1 MAFFRF
7 SYFLYQQNL
16 EIRGLLMKSCWHR
29 LGIWQSQMQLCLTI
43 HIGASKTDICNL
55 TIRVVRVCGIT
66 CFLANKSY
74 KIDMP
79 SLNDPLWL
87 ITVYLLIIY
96 NKVCLLV
103 WQQVFGQILSGTLTQ
118 HIWKRINNKML
129 KCVRPVFILP
139 MFQFDIETV
148 SRMQYFC
155 FSFYSSLTVF
165 RL

>member
-1 MAFFRF
+1 MR
-7 SYFLYQQNL
+7 
-16 EIRGLLMKSCWHR
+16 
-29 LGIWQSQMQLCLTI
+29 
-43 HIGASKTDICNL
+43 IGASKSDICNL

-74 KIDMP
+74 QIDMP

-129 KCVRPVFILP
+129 KCVRPVSILP
-139 MFQFDIETV
+139 MFRLDIETV
-148 SRMQYFC
+148 SVFLFFILFQFNGV
-155 FSFYSSLTVF
+155 SILTSTLF
-165 RL
+165 N

>member
-1 MAFFRF
+1 
-7 SYFLYQQNL
+7 
-16 EIRGLLMKSCWHR
+16 MKSCRHR
-29 LGIWQSQMQLCLTI
+29 LGIWQSEMQLCLAMR
-43 HIGASKTDICNL
+43 IGASKSDICNL

-74 KIDMP
+74 QIDMP

-129 KCVRPVFILP
+129 KCVRPVSILP
-139 MFQFDIETV
+139 MFRLDIETV
-148 SRMQYFC
+148 SVFLFFILFQFNGV
-155 FSFYSSLTVF
+155 SILTSTLF
-165 RL
+165 NW